1 MEKQSFPSMEEACEI
16 MASIVAGIAANT
28 GIYGIQLMLEGY
40 KNDDSAL
47 KSKGMS
53 LALLGGRQMALGSL
67 IQSGHLSANQLMD
80 YLDAM

>member
-1 MEKQSFPSMEEACEI
+1 
-16 MASIVAGIAANT
+16 
-28 GIYGIQLMLEGY
+28 MLEGY
-40 KNDDSAL
+40 KNDDAAL

>member
-1 MEKQSFPSMEEACEI
+1 MEEACEI

-40 KNDDSAL
+40 KNEGPAL

>member
-1 MEKQSFPSMEEACEI
+1 

-28 GIYGIQLMLEGY
+28 GIYGIQLMLEGN
-40 KNDDSAL
+40 KNDDAAL